1 MSSPP
6 EASGA
11 PTGTA
16 PKFSR
21 YRSVRRAAAE
31 AAGEAPPAKPANETI
46 ARSMSRYRRPKMA
59 AISPATNCPPVPS
72 LPTSVQAHQTV
83 TKTVEETVTPLTGAS
98 PCSEKIQN
106 PFSDHDDEL
115 SEVERARMREEA
127 MRKLTMA
134 ERLKAPAV
142 LPQARQDGHS
152 PSRAAKE
159 KETEQKEGAGPSR
172 RTSWKDRLGLSHY
185 RRVGSDSH
193 GESTQNSSNSS
204 SSNTMALPAP
214 GIDAPISA
222 VNAGERRVLV
232 NCKSSSL
239 KLPVTPT
246 TRAKDII
253 FSAANCFSERF
264 DPRNAVIVESFSS
277 LGLERPLRRYEHVR
291 DVLNSWATDDTNVL
305 IISDPPFDGATQK
318 LELQAA
324 PSTAPKDAKFY
335 LYHSSKPGKW
345 DKRYITVRTDGQV
358 VLSKKS
364 DAKEAKDFTNV
375 CHLSD
380 FDIYTPTSRQL
391 AKIIKPPKKICFAI
405 KSQQKSSMFLST
417 ENFLRYFATSDPTIG
432 QNFYDAVHSWRTWY
446 LVHVLEVGKANET
459 ANATGSA
466 PMSREGPNSPSSRH
480 QRHVSTD
487 SIPYQLG
494 SFKPLIDFGRNAEP
508 IAPVPENAVD
518 ESNASSR
525 DMFLRKKKARDHAPP
540 PSSFPVHLP
549 PLQTQ
554 KESLSP
560 QDDDS
565 TFSPDSLLGR
575 TYSQRQA
582 VQRAREARDG
592 NESGPFISHGLLKNL
607 SPTST
612 DQASSV
618 STPFS
623 NPSSR
628 GNSLSNTV
636 RSHHRPAEGFSHSR
650 SNSVRKAKPLVDLTP
665 TYREPPQ
672 HARKGHG
679 VKIDS
684 GVPLVEAATGPEPI
698 PGVPNIP
705 PATTWRREEAA
716 PAPAL
721 PGHRRAN
728 TMKSQHQAHTP
739 ISDPFA
745 SPSDAAAFIPN
756 GLVALSANIP
766 SAQAGSGVGRGIAT
780 GDRHA
785 TRPLLDISPQ
795 SPFAEG
801 SLLRNI
807 EKL

>member
-1 MSSPP
+1 MTTQL

-11 PTGTA
+11 PTGTT

-31 AAGEAPPAKPANETI
+31 AAGEAPPAKPSNETI
-46 ARSMSRYRRPKMA
+46 ARSMSRYRRPKTA
-59 AISPATNCPPVPS
+59 TTTTPATACPPVPS
-72 LPTSVQAHQTV
+72 LPASVQAHQAV
-83 TKTVEETVTPLTGAS
+83 APLSGAS
-98 PCSEKIQN
+98 PRSEKAQN

-115 SEVERARMREEA
+115 SEAEKTRMREEA

-134 ERLKAPAV
+134 ERPKAPAM
-142 LPQARQDGHS
+142 LPQARQESHS
-152 PSRAAKE
+152 QSYTVNDKE
-159 KETEQKEGAGPSR
+159 KEGAGHSR
-172 RTSWKDRLGLSHY
+172 RTSWKDRLGLSHH
-185 RRVGSDSH
+185 RKVGPDSH
-193 GESTQNSSNSS
+193 DDSTQNNSM
-204 SSNTMALPAP
+204 TLPAP
-214 GIDAPISA
+214 GIDAPVSA

-232 NCKSSSL
+232 KCKSSSL

-246 TRAKDII
+246 TRVKDII
-253 FSAANCFSERF
+253 FSAANCFSERI
-264 DPRNAVIVESFSS
+264 DPRNAIIVESFSS

-291 DVLNSWATDDTNVL
+291 DVLNSWSSDDANAL
-305 IISDPPFDGATQK
+305 IISDSPFDGPTRK
-318 LELQAA
+318 LELSAA

-335 LYHSSKPGKW
+335 VYHSSKPGKW
-345 DKRYITVRTDGQV
+345 DKRYITLRTDGQV

-375 CHLSD
+375 CHMSD

-391 AKIIKPPKKICFAI
+391 AKSVKPPKKICFAI

-417 ENFLRYFATSDPTIG
+417 ENFLRYFATSDSTIG
-432 QNFYDAVHSWRTWY
+432 QEFYDAVHGWRSWY
-446 LVHVLEVGKANET
+446 LVHVLEVGKASET
-459 ANATGSA
+459 ANAIVPP
-466 PMSREGPNSPSSRH
+466 PMSRDGLSPPSTRQ

-508 IAPVPENAVD
+508 SVSVPEKAA
-518 ESNASSR
+518 EETTATSR
-525 DMFLRKKKARDHAPP
+525 DMFLRKKKTRDHAPP

-549 PLQTQ
+549 SLETQ

-575 TYSQRQA
+575 TYSQKQA
-582 VQRAREARDG
+582 AQREREAREG
-592 NESGPFISHGLLKNL
+592 NEHDPFLSHGLLKNL

-618 STPFS
+618 IMPFS

-628 GNSLSNTV
+628 GNSRSNTV
-636 RSHHRPAEGFSHSR
+636 RSNHRPAEGFPHSR
-650 SNSVRKAKPLVDLTP
+650 SNSVRKGKPLVDLTP

-679 VKIDS
+679 VKADS
-684 GVPLVEAATGPEPI
+684 GMPLVEAATGLEAI
-698 PGVPNIP
+698 PGIPNIP
-705 PATTWRREEAA
+705 PATTWRRDEAA
-716 PAPAL
+716 PAAP
-721 PGHRRAN
+721 PGRRRAN
-728 TMKSQHQAHTP
+728 TVKSQHQTHAP
-739 ISDPFA
+739 VLDPFA
-745 SPSDAAAFIPN
+745 SPSDAAPFIPN
-756 GLVALSANIP
+756 GLVALSASIP

-785 TRPLLDISPQ
+785 TRPLLDMTPQ
-795 SPFAEG
+795 SQFAEG
-801 SLLRNI
+801 SLLRSI

>member
-1 MSSPP
+1 MTTQL

-31 AAGEAPPAKPANETI
+31 AAGEAPPAKPSNETI
-46 ARSMSRYRRPKMA
+46 ARSMSRYRRPKTA
-59 AISPATNCPPVPS
+59 TTTTPATMCPPVPS
-72 LPTSVQAHQTV
+72 LPASVQAHQAITSD
-83 TKTVEETVTPLTGAS
+83 AS
-98 PCSEKIQN
+98 SRSEKARN
-106 PFSDHDDEL
+106 LFSDHDDEL
-115 SEVERARMREEA
+115 SEAEKARMREEA

-134 ERLKAPAV
+134 ERPKAPAM
-142 LPQARQDGHS
+142 LPQARHDSHS
-152 PSRAAKE
+152 QSTTENNDKE
-159 KETEQKEGAGPSR
+159 KEGAAGAAGHSR
-172 RTSWKDRLGLSHY
+172 RASWKDRLGLSHH
-185 RRVGSDSH
+185 RKVGPDSSH
-193 GESTQNSSNSS
+193 DDSTQNSS
-204 SSNTMALPAP
+204 MALPTP
-214 GIDAPISA
+214 GIDAPVSA

-232 NCKSSSL
+232 RCKSSSI

-246 TRAKDII
+246 TRVKDII
-253 FSAANCFSERF
+253 FSAANCFSERI
-264 DPRNAVIVESFSS
+264 DPRNAIIVESFSS

-291 DVLNSWATDDTNVL
+291 DVLNSWSSDDANAL
-305 IISDPPFDGATQK
+305 IISDSPFDGATRK
-318 LELQAA
+318 LELSAA
-324 PSTAPKDAKFY
+324 PRTAPKDAKFY
-335 LYHSSKPGKW
+335 VYHSSKPGKW
-345 DKRYITVRTDGQV
+345 DKRYITLRTDGQV

-375 CHLSD
+375 CHMSD

-391 AKIIKPPKKICFAI
+391 AKSVKPPKKICFAI

-417 ENFLRYFATSDPTIG
+417 ENFLRYFATSDSTIG
-432 QNFYDAVHSWRTWY
+432 QDFYDAVHGWRSWY
-446 LVHVLEVGKANET
+446 LVHVLEVGKASET
-459 ANATGSA
+459 ANATVPP
-466 PMSREGPNSPSSRH
+466 PMSRDGPSPPSSRQ

-508 IAPVPENAVD
+508 NVSVPEKAA
-518 ESNASSR
+518 EETTATSR

-549 PLQTQ
+549 TLEIQ
-554 KESLSP
+554 KESMSP

-575 TYSQRQA
+575 TYSQKQA
-582 VQRAREARDG
+582 AQREREAREG
-592 NESGPFISHGLLKNL
+592 NEHDPFLSHGLLKNL

-618 STPFS
+618 NTPFS

-628 GNSLSNTV
+628 GNSRSNTV
-636 RSHHRPAEGFSHSR
+636 RSNHRPAEGFSHSR
-650 SNSVRKAKPLVDLTP
+650 SNSVRKGKPLVDLTP

-679 VKIDS
+679 VKVDS
-684 GVPLVEAATGPEPI
+684 GMPLVEAATGLEAI
-698 PGVPNIP
+698 PGIP
-705 PATTWRREEAA
+705 SIPLATTWRRDEAA
-716 PAPAL
+716 PAPA
-721 PGHRRAN
+721 PSGRRRAN
-728 TMKSQHQAHTP
+728 TVKSQHQTHTP
-739 ISDPFA
+739 VLDPFA
-745 SPSDAAAFIPN
+745 SPSDAAPFIPN
-756 GLVALSANIP
+756 GLVTLSASIP

-785 TRPLLDISPQ
+785 TRPLLDMTPQ
-795 SPFAEG
+795 SQFAEG
-801 SLLRNI
+801 SLLRSI

>member
-1 MSSPP
+1 MTTQL

-11 PTGTA
+11 PTGTT

-31 AAGEAPPAKPANETI
+31 AAGEAPPAKPSNETI
-46 ARSMSRYRRPKMA
+46 ARSMSRYRRPKTA
-59 AISPATNCPPVPS
+59 TTTTPATTCPPVPS
-72 LPTSVQAHQTV
+72 LPASVQAHQAITS
-83 TKTVEETVTPLTGAS
+83 GAS
-98 PCSEKIQN
+98 SRSEKAQS

-115 SEVERARMREEA
+115 SETEKARMREEA

-134 ERLKAPAV
+134 ERPKAPAL
-142 LPQARQDGHS
+142 LPQARHDSHS
-152 PSRAAKE
+152 QSTTVTNDKE
-159 KETEQKEGAGPSR
+159 KEGAAGHSR
-172 RTSWKDRLGLSHY
+172 RASWKDRLGLSHH
-185 RRVGSDSH
+185 RKVGPDSSH
-193 GESTQNSSNSS
+193 DDSTQNN
-204 SSNTMALPAP
+204 NNVMALPAP
-214 GIDAPISA
+214 GIDAPVSA

-232 NCKSSSL
+232 RCKSSSI

-246 TRAKDII
+246 TRVKDII
-253 FSAANCFSERF
+253 FSAANCFSERI
-264 DPRNAVIVESFSS
+264 DPRNAIIVESFSS

-291 DVLNSWATDDTNVL
+291 DVLNSWSSDDANAL
-305 IISDPPFDGATQK
+305 IISDSPFDGATRK
-318 LELQAA
+318 LELSAA

-335 LYHSSKPGKW
+335 VYHSSKPGKW
-345 DKRYITVRTDGQV
+345 DKRYITLRTDGQV

-375 CHLSD
+375 CHMSD

-391 AKIIKPPKKICFAI
+391 AKSVKPPKKICFAI

-417 ENFLRYFATSDPTIG
+417 ENFLRYFATSDSTIG
-432 QNFYDAVHSWRTWY
+432 QDFYDAVHRWRSWY
-446 LVHVLEVGKANET
+446 LVHVLEVGKVNET
-459 ANATGSA
+459 ANATVPP
-466 PMSREGPNSPSSRH
+466 PMSRDGSSPPSTRQ

-508 IAPVPENAVD
+508 SVSVPEKAA
-518 ESNASSR
+518 EETTASSR

-549 PLQTQ
+549 TLEIQ

-575 TYSQRQA
+575 TYSQKQA
-582 VQRAREARDG
+582 AQREREAREG
-592 NESGPFISHGLLKNL
+592 NEHDPFLSHGLLKNL

-618 STPFS
+618 NTPFS

-628 GNSLSNTV
+628 GNSRSNTV
-636 RSHHRPAEGFSHSR
+636 RSNNRPAEGFTHSR
-650 SNSVRKAKPLVDLTP
+650 SNSVRKGKPLVDLTP

-679 VKIDS
+679 VKVDS
-684 GVPLVEAATGPEPI
+684 GMPLVEAATGLEAI
-698 PGVPNIP
+698 PGIPNIP
-705 PATTWRREEAA
+705 PATTWRRDEAA
-716 PAPAL
+716 PAPA
-721 PGHRRAN
+721 PAGRRRAN
-728 TMKSQHQAHTP
+728 TVKSQHQTHTP
-739 ISDPFA
+739 VLDPFS
-745 SPSDAAAFIPN
+745 SPSDAVPFIPN
-756 GLVALSANIP
+756 GLVALSASIP

-785 TRPLLDISPQ
+785 TRPLLDMTPQ
-795 SPFAEG
+795 SQFAEG
-801 SLLRNI
+801 SLLRSI

>member
-1 MSSPP
+1 MTTQLES
-6 EASGA
+6 SGA
-11 PTGTA
+11 PTGTT

-31 AAGEAPPAKPANETI
+31 AAGEAPPAKPSNETI
-46 ARSMSRYRRPKMA
+46 ARSMSRYRRPKTATTTA
-59 AISPATNCPPVPS
+59 AATACPPVPS
-72 LPTSVQAHQTV
+72 LPASVQAHQAV
-83 TKTVEETVTPLTGAS
+83 TKRAEDVTSPLSGAS
-98 PCSEKIQN
+98 SRSEKIQNPN

-115 SEVERARMREEA
+115 SEAEKARMREEA

-134 ERLKAPAV
+134 ERPKATAM
-142 LPQARQDGHS
+142 LPQARQDSHIQS
-152 PSRAAKE
+152 KPVN
-159 KETEQKEGAGPSR
+159 EQEKEGAGHSR
-172 RTSWKDRLGLSHY
+172 RASWKDRLGLSHH
-185 RRVGSDSH
+185 RKVGPDAH
-193 GESTQNSSNSS
+193 DDSTQNSNG
-204 SSNTMALPAP
+204 NNMILPAP
-214 GIDAPISA
+214 GIDAPVSA

-232 NCKSSSL
+232 KCKSSSL

-246 TRAKDII
+246 TRVKDII
-253 FSAANCFSERF
+253 FSAANCFSERI
-264 DPRNAVIVESFSS
+264 DPRNAIIVESFSS

-291 DVLNSWATDDTNVL
+291 DVLNSWSSDDANAL
-305 IISDPPFDGATQK
+305 IISDPPFDGATRK
-318 LELQAA
+318 LELSAA
-324 PSTAPKDAKFY
+324 PRTAPKDAKFY
-335 LYHSSKPGKW
+335 VYHSSKPGKW
-345 DKRYITVRTDGQV
+345 DKRYITLRTDGQV

-375 CHLSD
+375 CHMSD
-380 FDIYTPTSRQL
+380 FDIYTPTNRQL
-391 AKIIKPPKKICFAI
+391 AKSVKPPKKICFAI

-417 ENFLRYFATSDPTIG
+417 ENFLRYFATSESAIG
-432 QNFYDAVHSWRTWY
+432 QDFYDAVHGWRSWY

-459 ANATGSA
+459 ANATVPA
-466 PMSREGPNSPSSRH
+466 PVSRDGPSPPSSRQ

-508 IAPVPENAVD
+508 SVSVPERAA
-518 ESNASSR
+518 EETTATSR

-549 PLQTQ
+549 TLEIQ

-575 TYSQRQA
+575 TYSQKQA
-582 VQRAREARDG
+582 AQREREAREG
-592 NESGPFISHGLLKNL
+592 NEHDPFLSHGLLKNL

-618 STPFS
+618 NTPFS

-628 GNSLSNTV
+628 GNSRSNTV
-636 RSHHRPAEGFSHSR
+636 RSSHHSAEGFSHSR
-650 SNSVRKAKPLVDLTP
+650 SNSVRKGKPLVDLTP

-679 VKIDS
+679 VKVDS
-684 GVPLVEAATGPEPI
+684 GMPLVEAATGLEAI
-698 PGVPNIP
+698 LGIPNIP
-705 PATTWRREEAA
+705 PATTWRRDEAA
-716 PAPAL
+716 PAPAP
-721 PGHRRAN
+721 PGRRRAN
-728 TMKSQHQAHTP
+728 TVKRQHENQAP
-739 ISDPFA
+739 ILDPFA
-745 SPSDAAAFIPN
+745 SPSDAAPFIPN
-756 GLVALSANIP
+756 GLVALSASIP

-785 TRPLLDISPQ
+785 TRPLLDMTPQ
-795 SPFAEG
+795 SQFAEG
-801 SLLRNI
+801 SLLRSI